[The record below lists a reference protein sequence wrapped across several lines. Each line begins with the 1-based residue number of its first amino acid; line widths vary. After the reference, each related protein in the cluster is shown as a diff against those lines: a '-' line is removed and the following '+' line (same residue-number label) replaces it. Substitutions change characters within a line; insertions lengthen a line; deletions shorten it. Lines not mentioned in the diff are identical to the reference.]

1 MNTGS
6 ADNLITPK
14 ELARLFKL
22 SSASVYRLV
31 DKRTLPF
38 YKVGGQL
45 RFSLAD
51 VEEYLNGVRIE
62 PILK

>member
-1 MNTGS
+1 MNSGS

-38 YKVGGQL
+38 YKIGGNL
-45 RFSLAD
+45 RFSTAD
-51 VEEYLNGVRIE
+51 IEKYLSEARIE
-62 PILK
+62 PIK